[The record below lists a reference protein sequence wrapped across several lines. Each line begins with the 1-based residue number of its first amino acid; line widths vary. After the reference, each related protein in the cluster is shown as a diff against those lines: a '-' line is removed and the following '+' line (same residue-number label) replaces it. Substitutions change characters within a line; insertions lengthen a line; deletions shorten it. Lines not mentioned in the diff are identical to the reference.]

1 MNPFR
6 KKKFSN
12 LEDAVK
18 QSNDCRV
25 LSLIMLDH
33 NLVDKDTDF
42 SKLKNLRE
50 LYIQGNPII
59 YDLADFDLPS
69 TIGQLM
75 KLEVLSLL
83 NLPLKIF
90 PHWITT
96 LTNLE
101 YLMVRGTDVTKIPE
115 SISELKNLKTLRV
128 ENCALAEL
136 PKSLNRMDKLSKLEL
151 CDTRLIDLN
160 SSLFPKNLKHLDFSG
175 TGCYD
180 PLDLE
185 KLHSELKNTKIY
197 PPSKQK
203 TNH

>member
-1 MNPFR
+1 MNTFR

-18 QSNDCRV
+18 QPNDCRV

-33 NLVDKDTDF
+33 NLVTKDADF

-50 LYIQGNPII
+50 LYIQGNPLI

-83 NLPLKIF
+83 NLPIKIF
-90 PHWITT
+90 PPWITT

-101 YLMVRGTDVTKIPE
+101 YLMVRGTDVTMIPE

-128 ENCALAEL
+128 ENCPLAEL
-136 PKSLNRMDKLSKLEL
+136 PSSLKKMNKLSKLEL
-151 CDTRLIDLN
+151 CDTRLINLN
-160 SSLFPKNLKHLDFSG
+160 STLFPRNLKHLNFSG
-175 TGCYD
+175 TCCYN
-180 PLDLE
+180 PSDLE

-197 PPSKQK
+197 PPSR
-203 TNH
+203 